1 MRPALIA
8 SLIALI
14 VSACTQGSD
23 PNLDPASRSSA
34 ETLLLQTASGPI
46 AVRVPAGDVVL
57 SRAGA
62 LPSHDGAQVFTIS
75 RDGASIILETVESV
89 TGATT
94 STVRIDGR
102 LELGVVSAS
111 GRATALVEPLPHG
124 WDRGTPVPRA
134 STTIVVADPT
144 GASEARRYE
153 LEGNYEP
160 EAFAGNDR
168 QLFLI
173 QHLPAEAPSAY
184 RVTVLDLR
192 RGEVGPVFGPFKSAP
207 ERMPGIR
214 LQQVP
219 SPDAGQLYTLYS
231 SAIPGYAPHD
241 PSVADSAVVS
251 FIHVLDLDEGWAHC
265 VGLPKPMWDRPA
277 AAQAM
282 AVSPDG
288 RSAYVV
294 DVGREVVAVMSTSRL
309 ETRVEEVEL
318 ASPGPVRRTSA
329 VTTPDGDTLF
339 VAAAGDGSIITA
351 IDTGSFESRATWRL
365 DGSVSRLGMSL
376 DGSRI
381 YAVTPGAVI
390 VLDPTSGRELGS
402 VAIPATHDPVEDV
415 FALAS

>member
-1 MRPALIA
+1 
-8 SLIALI
+8 
-14 VSACTQGSD
+14 
-23 PNLDPASRSSA
+23 
-34 ETLLLQTASGPI
+34 
-46 AVRVPAGDVVL
+46 
-57 SRAGA
+57 
-62 LPSHDGAQVFTIS
+62 
-75 RDGASIILETVESV
+75 
-89 TGATT
+89 
-94 STVRIDGR
+94 
-102 LELGVVSAS
+102 
-111 GRATALVEPLPHG
+111 
-124 WDRGTPVPRA
+124 
-134 STTIVVADPT
+134 
-144 GASEARRYE
+144 
-153 LEGNYEP
+153 
-160 EAFAGNDR
+160 
-168 QLFLI
+168 
-173 QHLPAEAPSAY
+173 
-184 RVTVLDLR
+184 
-192 RGEVGPVFGPFKSAP
+192 
-207 ERMPGIR
+207 
-214 LQQVP
+214 
-219 SPDAGQLYTLYS
+219 
-231 SAIPGYAPHD
+231 
-241 PSVADSAVVS
+241 VVS

-282 AVSPDG
+282 AVSSDG

-365 DGSVSRLGMSL
+365 DRSVSRLGMSL